1 MNLSLESLWR
11 TYDTINEWIIL
22 ADTKAAAILAA
33 QAIVVGL
40 VVGAMPEP
48 PHTTCAH
55 QQLVWVLPLVIL
67 TALVAA
73 GASLW
78 CIAPTLKVGEPQS
91 MIFFAHVA
99 KRYETPELYVETA
112 RQTWSSEEKASTEL
126 GSQIWA
132 NSLVASR
139 KYWRI
144 TIATAG
150 FAANLLLSVL
160 AVLLSVL

>member
-1 MNLSLESLWR
+1 MNLALESLWR

-33 QAIVVGL
+33 QAVVVGL
-40 VVGAMPEP
+40 VVRAMPDP
-48 PHTTCAH
+48 PHIAWAH
-55 QQLVWVLPLVIL
+55 RQLVWVLPLVIV

-91 MIFFAHVA
+91 VIFFAHVA
-99 KRYETPELYVETA
+99 KRYETAELYVETA
-112 RQTWSSEEKASTEL
+112 RQAWTSEERASAEL

-139 KYWRI
+139 KYWHI

-150 FAANLLLSVL
+150 FAANLVLSVA